1 MKMSTNAN
9 ENGACSWTKYYC
21 SLLNVKAGNR
31 VIESVDEDGRA
42 ALIGSVINGICGD
55 AAGLAKNA
63 NNADVLH

>member
-1 MKMSTNAN
+1 M
-9 ENGACSWTKYYC
+9 
-21 SLLNVKAGNR
+21 
-31 VIESVDEDGRA
+31 IESVDEDGRA